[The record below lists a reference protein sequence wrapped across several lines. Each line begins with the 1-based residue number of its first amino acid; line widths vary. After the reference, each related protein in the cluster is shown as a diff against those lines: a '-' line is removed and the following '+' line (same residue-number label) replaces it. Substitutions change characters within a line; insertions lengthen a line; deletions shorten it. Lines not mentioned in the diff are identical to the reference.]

1 MASKKAI
8 DKKGL
13 TRIHAMK
20 KEANITDEDYRAL
33 LSGAAGVDSAK
44 DIKSQAQYNRVIKA
58 LLNLRVAQGKNILF
72 EKAVYLKAKRILG
85 TTWRA
90 RLSGY
95 LKRLNKTALAD
106 CNDWELRQIMG
117 FLSKVEGSGYN
128 YGKG

>member
-44 DIKSQAQYNRVIKA
+44 DIKSQAQYKRVIKA
-58 LLNLRVAQGKNILF
+58 LSNLRVAQGKNVLF
-72 EKAVYLKAKRILG
+72 EKAVYARAKHVLG
-85 TTWRA
+85 LDWRA
-90 RLSGY
+90 RLTGY
-95 LKRLNKTALAD
+95 LKRLNKKALAD

-117 FLSKVEGSGYN
+117 FLSKVAVS
-128 YGKG
+128 